1 MHINFSL
8 SLECFAGDC
17 GGWARPRAADPAA
30 RRPRRRR
37 RREGHVVRRR
47 LRVVRVPPQL
57 VGPPTPGGV
66 AAPTGWP
73 IG

>member
-8 SLECFAGDC
+8 SLECFAGDS
-17 GGWARPRAADPAA
+17 GGWARPRADPTA
-30 RRPRRRR
+30 RRPRRR

-47 LRVVRVPPQL
+47 LRVVRVTPQL
-57 VGPPTPGGV
+57 VGPPPPGGV

-73 IG
+73 IW